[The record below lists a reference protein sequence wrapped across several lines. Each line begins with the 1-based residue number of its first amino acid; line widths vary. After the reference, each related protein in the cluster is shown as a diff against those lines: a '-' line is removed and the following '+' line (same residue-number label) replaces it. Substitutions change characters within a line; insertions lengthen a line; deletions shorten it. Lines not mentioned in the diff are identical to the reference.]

1 MKDVDAEF
9 DETEGDGEIMI
20 IVDGRA
26 SRIDKRQALIIL
38 SNLATQLVMVDGENS
53 RDQYNGGH

>member
-26 SRIDKRQALIIL
+26 SRIDERQALIIL
-38 SNLATQLVMVDGENS
+38 SNLATQLVMVDGGNS
-53 RDQYNGGH
+53 RDQYNGGQ